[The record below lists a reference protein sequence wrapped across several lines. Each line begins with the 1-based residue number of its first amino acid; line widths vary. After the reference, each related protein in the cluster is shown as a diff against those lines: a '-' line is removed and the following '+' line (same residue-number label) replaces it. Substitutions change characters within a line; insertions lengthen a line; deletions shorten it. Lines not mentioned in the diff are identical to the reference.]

1 MLNKIN
7 STQKAD
13 IRFFFIYE
21 IKERNVYLL
30 IDSSLDEHFV
40 WNYVCHF
47 YV

>member
-13 IRFFFIYE
+13 IRFFFFIYE

-30 IDSSLDEHFV
+30 IDSSLDEHF
-40 WNYVCHF
+40 
-47 YV
+47 